1 MALALQFMNRGKEV
15 QRLEKVGKEFNEF
28 VEDAGRK
35 RWAEP
40 LLNFSLYSS
49 SRSPSLLRG
58 EWRDWTLDQRA
69 TKVARGLQWA
79 FTEVG
84 NSQSHS

>member
-40 LLNFSLYSS
+40 VLNL
-49 SRSPSLLRG
+49 SRVLTLPLTSPPQG
-58 EWRDWTLDQRA
+58 GVEGLDAGPEGYQSGA
-69 TKVARGLQWA
+69 GPA
-79 FTEVG
+79 VG
-84 NSQSHS
+84 IH